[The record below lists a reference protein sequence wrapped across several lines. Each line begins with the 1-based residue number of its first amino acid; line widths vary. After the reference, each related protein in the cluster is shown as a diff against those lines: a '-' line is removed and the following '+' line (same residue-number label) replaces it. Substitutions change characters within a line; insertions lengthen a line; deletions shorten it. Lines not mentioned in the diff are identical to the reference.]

1 MAYDFGSQSL
11 GIRNP
16 FRIEGALVALR
27 GGLILALGIYCLFQV
42 AGLVDGR
49 REVEGWLHAGLGLA
63 LLVWGLVA
71 LGNGLLKVFRFYV
84 GRNVPASLAKNQADA
99 DARHQLSY
107 AADELHGML
116 MGRKNTT
123 FKEPQ
128 SLFARLVHTLIPRL
142 IFLPPTYR
150 GLAENLLFGL
160 SMTLFMLLTFE
171 IGRAHV

>member
-63 LLVWGLVA
+63 LLVWGAFQSRAGAAFSTAAVAFTRFSSIDLRETSILVSSERSVRSA
-71 LGNGLLKVFRFYV
+71 CSWRAG
-84 GRNVPASLAKNQADA
+84 S
-99 DARHQLSY
+99 AR
-107 AADELHGML
+107 
-116 MGRKNTT
+116 
-123 FKEPQ
+123 
-128 SLFARLVHTLIPRL
+128 
-142 IFLPPTYR
+142 
-150 GLAENLLFGL
+150 
-160 SMTLFMLLTFE
+160 
-171 IGRAHV
+171 